1 MEDLYSIHPG
11 ISRAGG
17 AAASEASGVA
27 GGSSPP
33 PTAPPPPRPPADLTE
48 MVKAQI
54 AGHPRYPTLL
64 SAYIECRK
72 VGAPPEVA
80 ALLEEIGRERC
91 AAASAAGEVGLDPE
105 LDEFMEAYCRV
116 LERYKE
122 ELTRPFDEAA
132 TFLSSV
138 RTQLSTLCGAA
149 ASSLSDEMVG
159 SSEDEPCSGDTDV
172 TDLGQEH
179 SSRLADRE
187 LKEMLLKK
195 YSGCLSRLRSEFLKK
210 RKKGKLPKDARSA
223 LMDWWNTHY
232 RWPYPT
238 EEDKVRLA
246 AMTGLDPKQINN
258 WFINQRKRHWKPSE
272 DMQFA
277 LMEGVTGGGSS
288 SGTTL
293 YFDTG
298 TIGP

>member
-17 AAASEASGVA
+17 AAATSEASGVA
-27 GGSSPP
+27 GGGSPP
-33 PTAPPPPRPPADLTE
+33 PTAPPPPPPAADLTE

-105 LDEFMEAYCRV
+105 LDEFMDAYCRV

-132 TFLSSV
+132 TFLNSV

-149 ASSLSDEMVG
+149 ASSLSG
-159 SSEDEPCSGDTDV
+159 NS
-172 TDLGQEH
+172 H
-179 SSRLADRE
+179 SQHA
-187 LKEMLLKK
+187 
-195 YSGCLSRLRSEFLKK
+195 
-210 RKKGKLPKDARSA
+210 
-223 LMDWWNTHY
+223 
-232 RWPYPT
+232 
-238 EEDKVRLA
+238 
-246 AMTGLDPKQINN
+246 
-258 WFINQRKRHWKPSE
+258 
-272 DMQFA
+272 
-277 LMEGVTGGGSS
+277 SS
-288 SGTTL
+288 SSIYSNAGRSPLLLRCTCCSWRQCVHYCFL
-293 YFDTG
+293 VWSQG
-298 TIGP
+298 CARVRVRI